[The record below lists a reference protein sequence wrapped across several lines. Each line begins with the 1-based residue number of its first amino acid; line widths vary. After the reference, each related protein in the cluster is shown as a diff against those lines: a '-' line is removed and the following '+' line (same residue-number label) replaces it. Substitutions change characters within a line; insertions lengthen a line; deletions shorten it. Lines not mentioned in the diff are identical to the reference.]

1 MLQNTDFFSP
11 EKMQEIPLEIG
22 FSGALNIVLR
32 WFITLSE
39 CYRKV
44 KGEKSLSGKEF
55 TPAPYA
61 E

>member
-32 WFITLSE
+32 WLITLSE

-44 KGEKSLSGKEF
+44 EGEKSLSGKEF
-55 TPAPYA
+55 IPAPYA